1 MTWAIWFVAAMI
13 MFACLEVFAL
23 ATRRIKTL
31 SATIWELTKRQPILP
46 FVLGL
51 IVGVLAVHFWGVGWC
66 PS

>member
-1 MTWAIWFVAAMI
+1 MIWAVWFVTVMIVFAMI
-13 MFACLEVFAL
+13 EAFAL

-51 IVGVLAVHFWGVGWC
+51 VVGVLAVHLFGNGWC
-66 PS
+66 PQ

>member
-1 MTWAIWFVAAMI
+1 MIWAIWLVAVMI
-13 MFACLEVFAL
+13 VFLVIEVFAL
-23 ATRRIKTL
+23 TTRRIKTL

-51 IVGVLAVHFWGVGWC
+51 ATGILVIHLFGNGWC